1 MIGIIGQLAR
11 LAHDKRGTAAME
23 LALVAPIFTVLIVGV
38 VDLSRGFSE
47 KLILEQA
54 SQRAIEKVMQ
64 GQATTSTAAALK
76 TEAASVAGVPESAVT
91 VDFWLECARGRQ
103 TDYNST
109 CPPSQE
115 SARFMSVSIVKSY
128 QPMFAK
134 KWAGAN
140 ADGTYT
146 LTGKT
151 GVRIQ

>member
-1 MIGIIGQLAR
+1 MTGKLEQLGCLAR
-11 LAHDKRGTAAME
+11 DNRGTAAME
-23 LALVAPIFTVLIVGV
+23 LALVAPIFAALIVGV

-76 TEAASVAGVPESAVT
+76 TEAANVAGVPESAVT
-91 VDFWLECARGRQ
+91 VDFWLECAKGRQ
-103 TDYNST
+103 SDYNSI
-109 CPPSQE
+109 CPPTQE
-115 SARFMSVSIVKSY
+115 SARFMSVAIVKTFT
-128 QPMFAK
+128 PMFAK